1 MMAFPANRLES
12 ALADMR
18 AGSGSADQLLQAL
31 ADSELW
37 VPLPGGTGDGGEV
50 RLPVTIVD
58 EQPYVVVYTSDEQY
72 ARGAGQ
78 HAHMVLGG
86 RELAEIL
93 ADELGLAVNPGGEV
107 GLPIRPEG
115 VRSLRSG
122 QRTIRAGEQVRLG
135 APAEEPRALLA
146 ALASAFES
154 VPAVTIAR
162 RALAQ
167 VGDEPPCLL
176 IGIDADQSVGG
187 WREAALSAVRAA
199 VTAEP
204 VPLIVDTVFLD
215 NSADPI
221 TAWMLT
227 HTEPFYRRST
237 GVLPR

>member
-12 ALADMR
+12 VLADMR

-37 VPLPGGTGDGGEV
+37 VPLPGGTGDDGEV

-93 ADELGLAVNPGGEV
+93 ADELGLAVNPGGEA

-135 APAEEPRALLA
+135 APARARAVFEDLLHSHANPWVQFRAAAHLLNHHPATAIRWLRRMAYQPGRSRILRLRALME
-146 ALASAFES
+146 LASN
-154 VPAVTIAR
+154 
-162 RALAQ
+162 
-167 VGDEPPCLL
+167 G
-176 IGIDADQSVGG
+176 
-187 WREAALSAVRAA
+187 EATARAA
-199 VTAEP
+199 FLHDDGSIDLLRVAKAMWRPPVVEEEATAQ
-204 VPLIVDTVFLD
+204 L
-215 NSADPI
+215 
-221 TAWMLT
+221 
-227 HTEPFYRRST
+227 
-237 GVLPR
+237 